1 MEKQLRSS
9 QIVIAYSRNLG
20 IRKKVFD
27 FEEALADEFKTPFRT
42 VAVPDEIDPNIPRF
56 ESQSK
61 HNHSQLQVSQNRIS
75 LGTNFDGKLDR
86 QAIKEYLTSKRKS
99 ISNLAKSEN
108 IHFTAYVLD
117 LAYIL
122 PEEEINDILKKN
134 TGAFAVDKNCRDFTL
149 LYSRVYKENYY
160 LNITCSKFS
169 EKEIIIDPENNQVRE
184 TENIRHGI
192 SIKVDLNTKYY
203 FEKSSKFDNDLY
215 YSLEEILFDLIN
227 KKELNDYLKGNI

>member
-9 QIVIAYSRNLG
+9 QVVITYSRNLG

-27 FEEALADEFKTPFRT
+27 FEEALGDEFKTPFRT

-75 LGTNFDGKLDR
+75 LATNFDGKLDKQSIR
-86 QAIKEYLTSKRKS
+86 NYLTSKRKS

-117 LAYIL
+117 LAYIFSK
-122 PEEEINDILKKN
+122 EEINEILKKN
-134 TGAFAVDKNCRDFTL
+134 TGAFAIDKDCRDFTL

-169 EKEIIIDPENNQVRE
+169 EKEIIVKPENNQVRE
-184 TENIRHGI
+184 TKNIRHGI
-192 SIKVDLNTKYY
+192 SVKVDLNTKYY
-203 FEKSSKFDNDLY
+203 FEENSKFDNNLY
-215 YSLEEILFDLIN
+215 SSLEEILFGLVN
-227 KKELNDYLKGNI
+227 KKELTDYLKGNI